1 MDGAPSWRRR
11 HVDMGARSQEA
22 LAKRAAKRGMTVEE
36 YCAYERTKDKK
47 KAEGPS
53 AEQSS
58 GKKRKASE
66 SGTAWMDATRSR
78 LGDWTCSECK
88 FVNFASRDECKQ
100 CNADAPSKEHRE
112 RVLEARK
119 RAKEEKQRNAD
130 PSRAW
135 SGSVGKQ
142 DQAHV
147 DENRRL
153 RELYAKDK
161 SALTEEERT
170 RAETLLAR
178 DERKRQKKAQRS
190 PQPALRQ
197 KRDEWRQHRRE
208 QAAARVST

>member
-1 MDGAPSWRRR
+1 M
-11 HVDMGARSQEA
+11 
-22 LAKRAAKRGMTVEE
+22 
-36 YCAYERTKDKK
+36 
-47 KAEGPS
+47 
-53 AEQSS
+53 
-58 GKKRKASE
+58 
-66 SGTAWMDATRSR
+66 
-78 LGDWTCSECK
+78 
-88 FVNFASRDECKQ
+88 
-100 CNADAPSKEHRE
+100 
-112 RVLEARK
+112 
-119 RAKEEKQRNAD
+119 
-130 PSRAW
+130 
-135 SGSVGKQ
+135 
-142 DQAHV
+142 